1 VKRRLFLASAG
12 LLAAPSLVQA
22 ERNSITL
29 LVPFAEGGATDQLI
43 RALAKSAGKALGKEI
58 QLENKPSRTGLR
70 LLAQLRAA
78 PPDGSVL
85 MLFPVV
91 TLRALVER
99 GVDFTMGRDATP
111 IMCLA
116 GGTYGVIAKADRF
129 PGGWRDFIAE
139 AREKPGQLSFG
150 SAGNG
155 SVGHVTMAR
164 LMAKENIQ
172 AVHLPFRGTA
182 DGVEA
187 LMAGDLDVLAG
198 GARLHVAVENGEAR
212 WLTLWSPQRNPR
224 WPDVPT
230 LVELGYALT
239 ETAPFGLIG
248 PPNMPAGE
256 RQRLE
261 AAFSAAL
268 RTPSVKAVMTRL
280 GMTEDLRGSD
290 AYAAYL
296 AAAAG
301 AEAALGL
308 RPEAR
313 Q

>member
-1 VKRRLFLASAG
+1 LS
-12 LLAAPSLVQA
+12 
-22 ERNSITL
+22 
-29 LVPFAEGGATDQLI
+29 
-43 RALAKSAGKALGKEI
+43 
-58 QLENKPSRTGLR
+58 
-70 LLAQLRAA
+70 QLRSA
-78 PPDGSVL
+78 PPDGSVV

-111 IMCLA
+111 IICLA

-129 PGGWRDFIAE
+129 PGGWRDFVAE
-139 AREKPGQLSFG
+139 ARQKPGQLSFG

-164 LMAKENIQ
+164 LMVKENIQ
-172 AVHLPFRGTA
+172 AVHLTFRGAA

-198 GARLHVAVENGEAR
+198 GARLHAAVDQGDAR

-230 LVELGYALT
+230 LVELGYGLT

-248 PPNMPAGE
+248 PPNMPAAE
-256 RQRLE
+256 SQRLE
-261 AAFSAAL
+261 AAFTAAL
-268 RTPSVKAVMTRL
+268 RAPSVKAVMIRL
-280 GMTEDLRGSD
+280 GMTEDLRDAS

-301 AEAALGL
+301 EEAALGL